1 MRMERHVSAPDS
13 DAIAKLAYQLWEE
26 RGRPLGSA
34 EGDWYE
40 AERQL
45 LQLQSGAIGLAPT
58 ARPRGPRQT
67 RTGARTKRRSSA

>member
-1 MRMERHVSAPDS
+1 MGKHVSAPDS

-26 RGRPLGSA
+26 RGRPLGTA

-45 LQLQSGAIGLAPT
+45 LQLQPQSGTIAPALT
-58 ARPRGPRQT
+58 RRPREPRQA
-67 RTGARTKRRSSA
+67 RAGARTKRRSSA